1 MISKNARYWIW
12 ITLALGYNTDKIN
25 KLYEL
30 YTDIA
35 EFCLGGEKEWRF
47 CGVLSNGDI
56 NKLKSIKKSEADK
69 IMKRCE

>member
-30 YTDIA
+30 TERDDCDFVLWIGSRRLIKRKQLE
-35 EFCLGGEKEWRF
+35 EFIERTFSL
-47 CGVLSNGDI
+47 
-56 NKLKSIKKSEADK
+56 
-69 IMKRCE
+69 